1 MNLKKYLTLGV
12 SLGLILIPILN
23 CYKDSE
29 ILATFDGGTVT
40 RKEMNFV
47 IEASKRGNTEPQPI
61 SADIQA
67 KILESIA
74 LEKILLKDAI
84 ASKKV
89 AEADVQKIES
99 LVNQFLKLNVYMRE
113 YVKNGL
119 KEKPLEFVNLQLAL
133 VRGEDEA
140 TNLKKAEELANK
152 LNSLSDKEIAEEI
165 SKVTDDITR
174 RPIAGKLEPF
184 CTNCAETPLED
195 ILAEVKKANKG
206 TFISY
211 AKAGEGRIAYVVR
224 STGTEKVHPERLRKY
239 FTSIFD
245 EFKKEATEYGKTH
258 EDPETKA
265 SVAYFTEGESADKA
279 NQFASHTMK
288 EYEQGL
294 YQKELKKITE
304 ESGITVANLPRF
316 TGPNDIDPKIF
327 TPDYSLYSNREG
339 KNYTWKDLTLEFEAI
354 PNVLKQEYKDEKSKT
369 WDMLNLF
376 QSTILQGKIAETSD
390 RVQDVG
396 SEIGYLMQM
405 DKMKVSLALKS
416 LQDEIKAIPVTVTEA
431 QMRDAYEAGKMYAYA
446 DPDPKNPQNRIP
458 KPYGAVRERIKSE
471 MEGAQRNS
479 FIEQKVS
486 GLKTTY
492 NLVIAADRL
501 KEVTL

>member
-1 MNLKKYLTLGV
+1 MIRNKLIHRVML
-12 SLGLILIPILN
+12 LGLILLPLIN
-23 CYKDSE
+23 CAKDSE

-40 RKEMNFV
+40 RREMNFV

-84 ASKKV
+84 KANKV
-89 AEADVQKIES
+89 SEADVTKIES
-99 LVNQFLKLNVYMRE
+99 LVKDFLKLNVYMRE

-119 KEKPLEFVNLQLAL
+119 KSKPLEFINLQLAL

-140 TNLKKAEELANK
+140 ENLKKAQDLANR
-152 LNSLSDKEIAEEI
+152 LNTLSDKEVAIEIA
-165 SKVTDDITR
+165 KVTDDMTR
-174 RPIAGKLEPF
+174 KPIGGKLEPF

-195 ILAEVKKANKG
+195 ILSEVRGVKQGK
-206 TFISY
+206 FIAY
-211 AKAGEGRIAYVVR
+211 AKQGEGRIAYVVR
-224 STGTEKVHPERLRKY
+224 SLGTEKVHPERLRKY
-239 FTSIFD
+239 FTSVFD
-245 EFKKEATEYGKTH
+245 AFKEEAIEYGKTH
-258 EDPETKA
+258 EDAETKA
-265 SVAYFTEGESADKA
+265 SIAYFTEGESADKA

-316 TGPNDIDPKIF
+316 TGPDDVDPKVF
-327 TPDYSLYSNREG
+327 TPEYSLYSNKEG
-339 KNYTWKDLTLEFEAI
+339 KSYTWKDLTADFDAI
-354 PNVLKQEYKDEKSKT
+354 PSQLKQEYKTEKAKT

-376 QSTILQGKIAETSD
+376 QSTILQGKIAETSK
-390 RVQDVG
+390 RVQNVD
-396 SEIGYLMQM
+396 SEIGYLMQL

-431 QMRDAYEAGKMYAYA
+431 QMRDAYEAGKLYAYS
-446 DPDPKNPQNRIP
+446 DQDPKNPQNRIP
-458 KPYGAVRERIKSE
+458 KPYTAVRERIKSE
-471 MEGAQRNS
+471 MEGSQRNS

-492 NLVIAADRL
+492 NLVIANDRL